1 MNVTTSAGDDRGT
14 IFAQFR
20 SPEGEAL
27 GPQLEVPLNLSP
39 KQLNGVLNELLS
51 NEKTDPYSFYV
62 NDEVGPFIFFSTLS
76 NVCKYVD
83 VVCVRMPGL
92 RNLRRSTR
100 VVLNEVMTR

>member
-1 MNVTTSAGDDRGT
+1 MTTSAGEDRGT

-51 NEKTDPYSFYV
+51 NDKTDPYSFYV
-62 NDEVGPFIFFSTLS
+62 NDEVGALSFCFAYLTMYANMWMWCVCECLVFETLAEAHE
-76 NVCKYVD
+76 C
-83 VVCVRMPGL
+83 C
-92 RNLRRSTR
+92 
-100 VVLNEVMTR
+100 